1 MSYSINAIENT
12 DDEQFPLSNKRK
24 VSNETYMWHLRL
36 GHINYSRIHGL
47 VKSGILNSLIFEPIP
62 VCESCLEG
70 KMTKRPFKAKGNRA
84 TIQLEL
90 VHTDVCGPMSVQAR
104 GGYEYFIT
112 FTDDYSRYGYVYLMR
127 HKSEAFDKF
136 REYKAEAEKQLGVHI
151 KQLRSDPGGEY
162 LSGEFK
168 SYLAQE
174 GIISQLS
181 SPGTPQQNG
190 VSERRNRTLLDIVRS
205 MLSYSSLLESF
216 WGYALETAAY
226 ILNLVPS
233 KSVSKTPT
241 ELWKGR
247 KPSLN
252 HIRIWD
258 APAHVLVQKQQKLES
273 RTEICMF
280 IGYPKGTRGGIFYNP
295 KEKKVIV
302 STHATFLEEDYMNNF
317 KPKSKVVLEELDSV
331 RDPPQTPIFPPLFPV
346 DVQRGENVQNVFEGE
361 QTQGTTQ
368 DQIQETQEQ
377 EHNEEI
383 GNPPEP
389 QNLDPYV
396 HVQQPMQQTRSGRL
410 IRKPARY
417 ALLGETYQVVLDNPD
432 DDPTTYEEALEDV
445 DVQEWKKA
453 MDREMESMGS
463 NSVWSL
469 IEAPKG
475 VKPIGCKWIY
485 KRKRG
490 QDGKVETFKARLVAK
505 GYTQKEGI
513 NYDETFSPVAMLKSV
528 RILLVV
534 VAALD
539 YEIWQMDVKTTF
551 LNGEL
556 EEDIYMQKPKGFI
569 ALGQEHMVCKLHRSI
584 YGLKQASRSWN
595 IRFDQVI
602 KLYGF

>member
-1 MSYSINAIENT
+1 MTSFNPLATILSQKPLDGNNYDLWKTNLFIVLDFERIKFITTTPKPQEPTANASEET
-12 DDEQFPLSNKRK
+12 KKQFADWQRANMTARCYILAS
-24 VSNETYMWHLRL
+24 VAEHLRKQINDL
-36 GHINYSRIHGL
+36 ESVLEIIQTLDGMFAKSSSTARQAAIGALMNTRMTGGNVRDHCLKMMGHISTAEVMGAKLDQEMKID
-47 VKSGILNSLIFEPIP
+47 LI
-62 VCESCLEG
+62 
-70 KMTKRPFKAKGNRA
+70 
-84 TIQLEL
+84 
-90 VHTDVCGPMSVQAR
+90 
-104 GGYEYFIT
+104 
-112 FTDDYSRYGYVYLMR
+112 
-127 HKSEAFDKF
+127 
-136 REYKAEAEKQLGVHI
+136 
-151 KQLRSDPGGEY
+151 
-162 LSGEFK
+162 
-168 SYLAQE
+168 
-174 GIISQLS
+174 
-181 SPGTPQQNG
+181 
-190 VSERRNRTLLDIVRS
+190 
-205 MLSYSSLLESF
+205 LESLPNSF
-216 WGYALETAAY
+216 GKFKLNY
-226 ILNLVPS
+226 I
-233 KSVSKTPT
+233 
-241 ELWKGR
+241 
-247 KPSLN
+247 
-252 HIRIWD
+252 
-258 APAHVLVQKQQKLES
+258 
-273 RTEICMF
+273 
-280 IGYPKGTRGGIFYNP
+280 
-295 KEKKVIV
+295 
-302 STHATFLEEDYMNNF
+302 MNNF

-331 RDPPQTPIFPPLFPV
+331 RDPPQPLIFPPLFPV
-346 DVQRGENVQNVFEGE
+346 DVQRGENVQNVPESE
-361 QTQGTTQ
+361 QTQETAQ

-389 QNLDPYV
+389 QNLDPSV

-490 QDGKVETFKARLVAK
+490 PDGKVETFKARLVAK

-513 NYDETFSPVAMLKSV
+513 DYDETFSPVAMLKSV
-528 RILLVV
+528 RILLAVA
-534 VAALD
+534 AALD

-556 EEDIYMQKPKGFI
+556 EEDIYMQQPKGFI
-569 ALGQEHMVCKLHRSI
+569 ALSQEHMVCKLHRSI

-602 KLYGF
+602 KLYGFEKSPDEPCLYKKIQGIVVVFLVLYVDDILLIKNSVKVLSDVKGYLKKQFDMKDLGEANYILGIKLLRDRKNKVLALSKPPTLIK